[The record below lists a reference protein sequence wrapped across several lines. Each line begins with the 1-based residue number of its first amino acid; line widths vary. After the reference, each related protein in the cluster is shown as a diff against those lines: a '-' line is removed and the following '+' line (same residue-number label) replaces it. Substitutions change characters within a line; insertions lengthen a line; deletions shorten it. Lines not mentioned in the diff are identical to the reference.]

1 MFTLYWIGFV
11 SARNPYWIGLL
22 CTNSCGGEISVTE
35 RRCAPPISKVE
46 SVIYRMGVHAPDS
59 LSCQRENLSSIWWC
73 KCITL
78 FEHFFAVT
86 ARFSDVKLP
95 NFPFYDNTN
104 LQRPG
109 ERLLTTT
116 NLSFSFLNL
125 MFFFRIKL
133 QESSPSLD
141 GVSES
146 FLKWCFRTVEIVVNS
161 LILDTS
167 KRAQLWSQ
175 KIQNKQSKTDFM
187 NEYFSYF
194 SSMFTLLGHIPWQ
207 TSRKKDFVTCHQVSQ
222 WVLWVDWW
230 AEGERGRDYCSP
242 CNSSL
247 LPRARSCALSSFPL
261 PFLTLA
267 TQANPRVTTD

>member
-95 NFPFYDNTN
+95 NFPFYDKAN

-146 FLKWCFRTVEIVVNS
+146 FLKWRFRLRWNRCSLPNS
-161 LILDTS
+161 WYLQ
-167 KRAQLWSQ
+167 RAQLWSH
-175 KIQNKQSKTDFM
+175 KRQNKLSKLILWM
-187 NEYFSYF
+187 NIFLPC
-194 SSMFTLLGHIPWQ
+194 LLFR
-207 TSRKKDFVTCHQVSQ
+207 T
-222 WVLWVDWW
+222 
-230 AEGERGRDYCSP
+230 Y
-242 CNSSL
+242 SL
-247 LPRARSCALSSFPL
+247 
-261 PFLTLA
+261 T
-267 TQANPRVTTD
+267 N

>member
-46 SVIYRMGVHAPDS
+46 SVTYRIGVHAPDS

-95 NFPFYDNTN
+95 NFPFNDNAN
-104 LQRPG
+104 IQRPG

-116 NLSFSFLNL
+116 NLSFSFLNWKRE
-125 MFFFRIKL
+125 FAFIH
-133 QESSPSLD
+133 

-146 FLKWCFRTVEIVVNS
+146 FLKWCFRHRWNRCELPNS
-161 LILDTS
+161 WYQQKSSTLIT
-167 KRAQLWSQ
+167 K
-175 KIQNKQSKTDFM
+175 NT
-187 NEYFSYF
+187 E
-194 SSMFTLLGHIPWQ
+194 
-207 TSRKKDFVTCHQVSQ
+207 
-222 WVLWVDWW
+222 
-230 AEGERGRDYCSP
+230 
-242 CNSSL
+242 
-247 LPRARSCALSSFPL
+247 
-261 PFLTLA
+261 
-267 TQANPRVTTD
+267 